1 MSKHAVK
8 HVVVIGSQWGDEGK
22 GKIIDWFAHNVQAV
36 VRFQG
41 GHNAGHTLIVNGQK
55 TVLRLIPSGVLHEG
69 VHCFIGNGVVV
80 STDALLKEMDELQA
94 RNVPVWQR
102 LSLSNACPVILPS
115 HVAIDQAREAA
126 RGEQK
131 IGTTGRGIG
140 PAYEDKVARRSL
152 RIGHLLDEKQIKTI
166 VTEQLEYHNFLL
178 KQLYQQSTIDVSALI
193 DTLCQQA
200 ERLKPIITDVGA
212 ELDRRARLGQR
223 FLFEGA
229 QGSLLDIDHGTYP
242 FVTSSNCVASTA
254 SSGAGVPLHWMS
266 TIVGLT
272 KAYCTRVG
280 SGPFPTELFDDT
292 GSHLAK
298 VGNEFGSVTGRPRR
312 CGWID
317 LVALRK
323 SIRINGITGLAI
335 TKLDVMDAL
344 PEVRMATH
352 YACDGELLDV
362 MPAGADRLAQCKPV
376 YETMPGWQSSTQGIT
391 QWDQLPSAAKN
402 YLQRISDLV
411 EVPIYL
417 VSTGAE
423 REHTIVC
430 AQL

>member
-1 MSKHAVK
+1 MSKYAVK

-22 GKIIDWFAHNVQAV
+22 GKIIDWFSPNVQAV

-41 GHNAGHTLIVNGQK
+41 GHNAGHTLIVSGQK

-178 KQLYQQSTIDVSALI
+178 KQLYQQATIDVSALI
-193 DTLCQQA
+193 DNLCQQA

-212 ELDRRARLGQR
+212 ELDRRAHLGQR

-266 TIVGLT
+266 TVVG
-272 KAYCTRVG
+272 
-280 SGPFPTELFDDT
+280 
-292 GSHLAK
+292 
-298 VGNEFGSVTGRPRR
+298 TGRPRR
-312 CGWID
+312 CGWLD

-352 YACDGELLDV
+352 YERDGERIDV
-362 MPAGADRLAQCKPV
+362 MPAGAECLAQCKPV
-376 YETMPGWQSSTQGIT
+376 YEAMPGWQSSTQGIT
-391 QWDQLPSAAKN
+391 QWDQLPLAAKN

-423 REHTIVC
+423 REHTVVC
-430 AQL
+430 ASI